1 MEVIFTLAKLTK
13 ERNRIMDRLTLNSN
27 SSFRNCPIQCNLVN
41 LSRFRRMKL
50 KYLKEHRQ
58 VQYTNLL
65 LSGKYNDYIQEFDD
79 EMNGII

>member
-1 MEVIFTLAKLTK
+1 
-13 ERNRIMDRLTLNSN
+13 
-27 SSFRNCPIQCNLVN
+27 
-41 LSRFRRMKL
+41 MKL